1 MNKFKKS
8 QELFDEELKYLP
20 GGTTSNARLWHNVCP
35 TDMPCAIFAKKA
47 KGAYLWD
54 VDNNKYIDYRLGYG
68 PIILGHAY
76 PKVLNAV
83 KKVMKDGEVFA
94 LNNELEL
101 KLAKKINKAVKC
113 AEMIRYANSGTEATM
128 TAVRV
133 ARAFTKK
140 DKILKFEGHYH
151 GHHDYVL
158 FSLAKHIKSDLGKK
172 PINASLG
179 IPNSIRNLVFAE
191 EWNDF
196 DNVEKTIKRHHK
208 EIACIICEPVTGNSA
223 VIPPEPGFLNHL
235 RELCNKYNIVL
246 IFDEVKTGFRL
257 SLGGAQE
264 IYNVKPDLATFAK
277 ALGNGFPIALVAGK
291 KEIMELIGTGRDH
304 VIHGGTYSGN
314 PISMAAA
321 NSVIDELQRK
331 EVFESMDIY
340 GRKLMKGM
348 REIYDD
354 NDVDGIVQGFPT
366 MFQTMFTRRDKITNC
381 RAGKSCDFNY
391 FALLQGELARNGIMI
406 DEDPEE
412 AIYIS
417 YSHKQHDLN
426 KTLQIF
432 ENAVKKIKKVKK
444 TLITLK

>member
-246 IFDEVKTGFRL
+246 ILVESKLVSSKSEAKRILDHGGVKIDAACPRNAHG
-257 SLGGAQE
+257 
-264 IYNVKPDLATFAK
+264 K
-277 ALGNGFPIALVAGK
+277 GNGAGYLSKWIHYISPCGKVLDDEAFIALSEQRMV
-291 KEIMELIGTGRDH
+291 L
-304 VIHGGTYSGN
+304 
-314 PISMAAA
+314 PI
-321 NSVIDELQRK
+321 
-331 EVFESMDIY
+331 
-340 GRKLMKGM
+340 
-348 REIYDD
+348 
-354 NDVDGIVQGFPT
+354 
-366 MFQTMFTRRDKITNC
+366 
-381 RAGKSCDFNY
+381 RA
-391 FALLQGELARNGIMI
+391 
-406 DEDPEE
+406 
-412 AIYIS
+412 
-417 YSHKQHDLN
+417 
-426 KTLQIF
+426 
-432 ENAVKKIKKVKK
+432 
-444 TLITLK
+444 